1 MKIKAKNKVKIAI
14 VLSIMSLLIIT
25 TAVFFYRDLRN
36 DEIYIN
42 SVYEKINSEEY
53 TTYYNGCL
61 IDDPSTVEL
70 SMCHIKIDD
79 DKKVITLTPSR
90 GTSY

>member
-14 VLSIMSLLIIT
+14 VLSVMALFIVA
-25 TAVFFYRDLRN
+25 TAVFFYRYLRN

-53 TTYYNGCL
+53 TTYYNGC
-61 IDDPSTVEL
+61 IVDDPSTVKL
-70 SMCHIKIDD
+70 NQCHIEVDD
-79 DKKVITLTPSR
+79 DKKVITLTPSKH
-90 GTSY
+90 TSY